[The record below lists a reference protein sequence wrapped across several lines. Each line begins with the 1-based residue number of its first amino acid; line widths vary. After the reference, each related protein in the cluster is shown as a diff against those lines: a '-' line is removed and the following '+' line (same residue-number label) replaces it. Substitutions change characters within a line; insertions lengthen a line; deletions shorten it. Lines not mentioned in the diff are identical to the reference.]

1 MDKKLM
7 LIADLVDCINSAI
20 KAGDWKVDGA
30 CDPDSI
36 LKRARLM
43 IEKNESGE
51 NIILTKDNIEI
62 KDKQGSSDSKTMLYE
77 TDAAFAIG
85 LLRLLR
91 NNPYPS
97 SNPEWAGIEAW
108 ASDILRRL
116 NVKYR

>member
-20 KAGDWKVDGA
+20 KAGDWKVDVS

-51 NIILTKDNIEI
+51 NIESN
-62 KDKQGSSDSKTMLYE
+62 TMLYN
-77 TDAAFAIG
+77 TDASFAIG

-91 NNPYPS
+91 SNPYPS

>member
-20 KAGDWKVDGA
+20 KAGDWKVDGP

-51 NIILTKDNIEI
+51 NIILTKDNIEVGKKYKWKCGNERLI
-62 KDKQGSSDSKTMLYE
+62 YIGKAPDWYQFVLEEKPNKLWCEVHDEDLHMLE
-77 TDAAFAIG
+77 EI
-85 LLRLLR
+85 
-91 NNPYPS
+91 
-97 SNPEWAGIEAW
+97 
-108 ASDILRRL
+108 
-116 NVKYR
+116 